1 MDGCRSSS
9 SAEGV
14 IRFSRVHTGLL
25 GVLLGFRMHIATHD
39 AGVSLTC
46 VGFSAYVRGTSDV
59 SLWYIY

>member
-1 MDGCRSSS
+1 
-9 SAEGV
+9 V

-46 VGFSAYVRGTSDV
+46 FGFSAYVRGTSDV